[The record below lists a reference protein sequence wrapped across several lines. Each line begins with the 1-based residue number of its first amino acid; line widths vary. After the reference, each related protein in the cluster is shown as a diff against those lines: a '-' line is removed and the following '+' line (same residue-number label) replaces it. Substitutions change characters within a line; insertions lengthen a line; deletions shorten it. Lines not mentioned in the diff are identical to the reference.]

1 MINCVNQLDSTGMSL
16 WLIRTARGREVMR
29 TPIRAMTDD
38 PVLLRII
45 DRLRLNGHTEKD
57 LLRSVGLKD
66 TTFNRWKFENS
77 KSFMQ
82 HIDKIADY
90 LGVSIDYLVRGQEP
104 DEGTGGFVAEE
115 KGIIDLYRK
124 LSRKRQEM
132 ILNLL
137 HDFAEVEERQESEHG
152 TEA

>member
-1 MINCVNQLDSTGMSL
+1 
-16 WLIRTARGREVMR
+16 
-29 TPIRAMTDD
+29 MTDD
-38 PVLLRII
+38 PILLRII
-45 DRLRLNGHTEKD
+45 SLLKRNGHTEKD
-57 LLRSVGLKD
+57 LLRSVNLKD

-90 LGVSIDYLVRGQEP
+90 LGVSIDYLVRGQEANGA
-104 DEGTGGFVAEE
+104 DGGMVGFVAEE
-115 KGIIDLYRK
+115 KEIIDTYRK

-137 HDFAEVEERQESEHG
+137 HDFAEVEKVEEKTQ
-152 TEA
+152 

>member
-1 MINCVNQLDSTGMSL
+1 
-16 WLIRTARGREVMR
+16 MR
-29 TPIRAMTDD
+29 TPIRTITDD
-38 PVLLRII
+38 PILHRIMDLLKR
-45 DRLRLNGHTEKD
+45 NGRTEKD
-57 LLRSVGLKD
+57 LLRSVNLKD

-90 LGVSIDYLVRGQEP
+90 LGVSIDYLVRGTAMAGFT
-104 DEGTGGFVAEE
+104 DDFVAEE
-115 KGIIDLYRK
+115 KGIIDTYRK

-137 HDFAEVEERQESEHG
+137 NDFAEVESKNVENPL
-152 TEA
+152 

>member
-1 MINCVNQLDSTGMSL
+1 
-16 WLIRTARGREVMR
+16 
-29 TPIRAMTDD
+29 MTDD
-38 PVLLRII
+38 PILLRII
-45 DRLRLNGHTEKD
+45 SLLKRNGHTEKD
-57 LLRSVGLKD
+57 LLRSVNLKD

-90 LGVSIDYLVRGQEP
+90 LGVSIDYLVRGQEANGA
-104 DEGTGGFVAEE
+104 DRGMVGFVAKE
-115 KGIIDLYRK
+115 KEIIDFYRK

-137 HDFAEVEERQESEHG
+137 HDFAEVEKIEKVEEKTQ
-152 TEA
+152 

>member
-1 MINCVNQLDSTGMSL
+1 
-16 WLIRTARGREVMR
+16 
-29 TPIRAMTDD
+29 MTDD
-38 PVLLRII
+38 PILLRII
-45 DRLRLNGHTEKD
+45 SLLKRNGHTEKD
-57 LLRSVGLKD
+57 LLRRVNLKD

-90 LGVSIDYLVRGQEP
+90 LGVSIDYLVRGL
-104 DEGTGGFVAEE
+104 EGTTGETEGYVAEE
-115 KGIIDLYRK
+115 KEIIDLYRK

-137 HDFAEVEERQESEHG
+137 HDFAKVEKIEKVEEKTQ
-152 TEA
+152 

>member
-1 MINCVNQLDSTGMSL
+1 
-16 WLIRTARGREVMR
+16 MR
-29 TPIRAMTDD
+29 TPIRTMTDD
-38 PVLLRII
+38 PILLRIM
-45 DRLRLNGHTEKD
+45 DLLKRNGHTEKD
-57 LLRSVGLKD
+57 LLRSVNLKD

-90 LGVSIDYLVRGQEP
+90 LGVSIDYLVRGEEMARFT
-104 DEGTGGFVAEE
+104 DDFVAEE
-115 KGIIDLYRK
+115 KGIIDTYRK

-137 HDFAEVEERQESEHG
+137 HDFAEVENREM
-152 TEA
+152 